1 MRDQFDALEE
11 EGYALEERRDQA
23 EDDFRDVFE
32 SKRRELEDQVDQ
44 LREEKFKPMEE
55 AAEALND
62 EIDGRWV
69 ALDDLHEQ
77 QGALTGQLEELKK
90 RVRDL
95 DRQAPP
101 EFGYWKSCRE
111 RWTTSKRW
119 KRAVVESAALTSSS
133 CRWVV
138 AAVGQLRLVTSF

>member
-95 DRQAPP
+95 DRQGRPSSDTGSLAGSDGQRPRD
-101 EFGYWKSCRE
+101 GKG
-111 RWTTSKRW
+111 RWWNR
-119 KRAVVESAALTSSS
+119 
-133 CRWVV
+133 
-138 AAVGQLRLVTSF
+138 QL

>member
-101 EFGYWKSCRE
+101 PGSDTGSLAGSDGQRPRDGKG
-111 RWTTSKRW
+111 RWWNR
-119 KRAVVESAALTSSS
+119 
-133 CRWVV
+133 
-138 AAVGQLRLVTSF
+138 QL